1 MVRTPGGLGVRPL
14 LDVEG
19 LEGLGG
25 ELLVGMGV

>member
-25 ELLVGMGV
+25 VLLVGMGV